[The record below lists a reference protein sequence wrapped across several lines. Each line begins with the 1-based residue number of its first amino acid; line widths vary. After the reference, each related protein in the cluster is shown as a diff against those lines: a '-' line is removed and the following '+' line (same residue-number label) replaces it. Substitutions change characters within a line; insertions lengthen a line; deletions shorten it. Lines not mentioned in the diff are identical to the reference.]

1 MADPVRPA
9 RPQAPSDAA
18 ASSTTVQAVLDLVP
32 GAMALLTPVRDDSG
46 SIVDYLAEAASPEA
60 SDDLGRRGGQLV
72 GVRVLE
78 VCPMVVGSELWRAY
92 AAVIADGEPRE
103 VGPLA
108 YADGATGS
116 TDPHYSVRVRRLGD
130 RLLIA
135 WIRHDAQWRLAERV
149 ARTERLGN
157 LGWFERDLATGH
169 SAWSAQAYRIM
180 GVDPECGPPPISV
193 VGEWVLPEDKPRW
206 AQAVVDFIERGVALD
221 VSYRVRIND
230 TVRHVHSLGEAIR
243 DGDGRAVRLF
253 GLVQDVSG
261 REEDRLRLA
270 EAQRQLREHRR
281 DLEAEHRLAVDLQ
294 QIILPVPDRPIDLPG
309 LRLAVRYVPAE
320 QVARIGGDW
329 YQATPLPTGET
340 ILAIGDVAG
349 HGLRA
354 AAAMARLRHALGAL
368 IAVTTEPGEL
378 MGLLNRVLYDG
389 GDGETATAVV
399 CRYDPSRQTLT
410 WAQAGHPAPLM
421 ARGGVPEALPRP
433 HGLLLGAI
441 RDAEYEV
448 STTPMGP
455 DDMLLLYTDG
465 LVERPGLP
473 VAEGMTDVMAA
484 VRAAIASAPD
494 RPLSSV
500 LARLHRANP
509 DDDTCVLAARPMSAV
524 SAVGVRHAG

>member
-230 TVRHVHSLGEAIR
+230 TVRHVHSLGEAVR

-270 EAQRQLREHRR
+270 EASASCVNTAVTWRPSTGWRWTCNRSSCRCRTDPSTCRGCGWRSGTCRPSRWRGSVATGIRR
-281 DLEAEHRLAVDLQ
+281 RRC
-294 QIILPVPDRPIDLPG
+294 PPGRPSSP
-309 LRLAVRYVPAE
+309 
-320 QVARIGGDW
+320 
-329 YQATPLPTGET
+329 
-340 ILAIGDVAG
+340 IGDVAG

-354 AAAMARLRHALGAL
+354 AAAMARLRHAL
-368 IAVTTEPGEL
+368 
-378 MGLLNRVLYDG
+378 
-389 GDGETATAVV
+389 
-399 CRYDPSRQTLT
+399 
-410 WAQAGHPAPLM
+410 
-421 ARGGVPEALPRP
+421 AR
-433 HGLLLGAI
+433 
-441 RDAEYEV
+441 
-448 STTPMGP
+448 
-455 DDMLLLYTDG
+455 
-465 LVERPGLP
+465 
-473 VAEGMTDVMAA
+473 
-484 VRAAIASAPD
+484 
-494 RPLSSV
+494 
-500 LARLHRANP
+500 
-509 DDDTCVLAARPMSAV
+509 
-524 SAVGVRHAG
+524 